1 MQSTLDDL
9 RLRVERRIE
18 RPGDVVEFYLS
29 SGTPLPAFRAGAH
42 IDLRLEAGLVRSYS
56 LVGTS
61 LDPFC
66 YRIAVKLEPASR
78 GGSQWIHNCLNE
90 GMQLSAS
97 APKGRFGLQNTE
109 GSVFV
114 AAGIGITPLIG
125 MADELSASGQP
136 FTFYYLTRG
145 QGAFD
150 DELAD
155 KAWAS
160 SIQRHDSLAN
170 GRFDLSKLSDS
181 GNLYACG
188 PSSLLVAL
196 RDQVTQGRLWIE
208 AFSNDV
214 ETTGGEFEIELASSG
229 EVISV
234 PEHQSALQALLEA
247 GIDAPFACEEGIC
260 GTCVSRVLDGQID
273 HRDEYLTEQEQAAGD
288 QMALCCSRGIGRIKI
303 EI

>member
-1 MQSTLDDL
+1 MQSTVDDL
-9 RLRVERRIE
+9 RLKVARRTE
-18 RPGDVVEFYLS
+18 RPGDVIEIYLTS
-29 SGTPLPAFRAGAH
+29 ETPLPAFRAGAH
-42 IDLRLEAGLVRSYS
+42 IDLRLDTGLVRSYS

-61 LDPFC
+61 QDPFC

-78 GGSQWIHNCLNE
+78 GGSQWIHSSLVE
-90 GMQLSAS
+90 GMQVSAS
-97 APKGRFGLQNTE
+97 LPKGRFALQNTE
-109 GSVFV
+109 DSTFV
-114 AAGIGITPLIG
+114 AAGIGVTPLIG
-125 MADELSASGQP
+125 MADELHASGRP

-150 DELAD
+150 HELAG

-170 GRFDLSKLSDS
+170 GRFDLSKLPDS
-181 GNLYACG
+181 GNIYACG
-188 PSSLLVAL
+188 PVSLLDAL
-196 RDQVTQGRLWIE
+196 SAQVPEDRLWIE

-214 ETTGGEFEIELASSG
+214 ETTGGEFEIELASNG
-229 EVISV
+229 EVILV

-273 HRDEYLTEQEQAAGD
+273 HRDDYLTEQEQAAQD
-288 QMALCCSRGIGRIKI
+288 QMALCCSRGIGRIKV